1 MTVEELVRAAAKGR
15 TEAFEELV
23 RLHEKK
29 VYALTLRMCD

>member
-15 TEAFEELV
+15 TDAFEELV

-29 VYALTLRMCD
+29 YTP